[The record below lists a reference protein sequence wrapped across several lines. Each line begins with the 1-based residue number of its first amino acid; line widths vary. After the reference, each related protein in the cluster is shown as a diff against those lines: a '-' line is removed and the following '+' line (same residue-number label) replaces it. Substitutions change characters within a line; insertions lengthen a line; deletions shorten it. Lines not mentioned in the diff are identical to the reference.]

1 MLKSVKFTF
10 ESIIPEFLVVSEE
23 VNGKTASEGV
33 IMYQN
38 YYFQKRRKPANFL
51 TYFFIAFVFVIVG
64 FLVSVVTFLG
74 SFSVW
79 FDTENQQIKEQ
90 IASEFEGFT
99 DEIKATK
106 ATGELL
112 EFSRANINP
121 SDLRVSRE
129 LQWPLKSRITNSYSN
144 YHQGIDIGAVYNRP
158 IYPLM
163 AGRVVKVVYNGANL
177 GRYIEI
183 QHKNGLKSLYAHLN
197 IISVGKG
204 QKVNLGTK
212 IGSIGTT
219 GYTTGPHLHLSV
231 YLNGEPINPAQLLR

>member
-1 MLKSVKFTF
+1 
-10 ESIIPEFLVVSEE
+10 
-23 VNGKTASEGV
+23 
-33 IMYQN
+33 MYQN
-38 YYFQKRRKPANFL
+38 NYYFRRKKPSNFFS
-51 TYFFIAFVFVIVG
+51 TYFFIAFIFVIVG
-64 FLVSVVTFLG
+64 FFVSFGTFFNN
-74 SFSVW
+74 FSVW
-79 FDTENQQIKEQ
+79 FSGYDKQSKKQV
-90 IASEFEGFT
+90 ASEFEGFT

-121 SDLRVSRE
+121 SDLRINSE
-129 LQWPLKSRITNSYSN
+129 LQWPLKAGITNSYSN
-144 YHQGIDIGAVYNRP
+144 YHQGVDIGAAYNQP

-163 AGRVVKVVYNGANL
+163 SGKVTKVVYNGANL

-197 IISVGKG
+197 IVSVAKG

-219 GYTTGPHLHLSV
+219 GYTTGPHLHLSI
-231 YLNGEPINPAQLLR
+231 YLNGKPINPTILLR